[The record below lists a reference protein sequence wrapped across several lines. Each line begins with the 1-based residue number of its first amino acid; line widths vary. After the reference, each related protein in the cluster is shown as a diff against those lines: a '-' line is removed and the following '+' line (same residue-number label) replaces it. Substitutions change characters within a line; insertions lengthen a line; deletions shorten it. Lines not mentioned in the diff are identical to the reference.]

1 MTLKLSKNKL
11 LDRTIRE
18 QQAILPLALRNHDYQ
33 NAKLWCPI
41 TNTTKKSGNFPQRW
55 EDWVAGLYW
64 DSLAIDHLSG
74 DDVIAANGE
83 TMEVKLICMK
93 AKNFSLS
100 EKKSLFYNND
110 SFAKTLR
117 VNFEVHNGTD
127 QQHHNKTTGVV
138 LYSVDLCKIIT
149 GFKVSGTTINDL
161 LRGKQTTVKRTI
173 SLSQI
178 MKNSIPHTSKIETIG
193 LEPYLATVYDLLLKK
208 K

>member
-33 NAKLWCPI
+33 NAKLYDPI
-41 TNTTKKSGNFPQRW
+41 TKTVKKSGNFPQRW

-74 DDVIAANGE
+74 DDVIDAFGN
-83 TMEVKLICMK
+83 TMEVKLICVK

-110 SFAKTLR
+110 SYAKQLR

-127 QQHHNKTTGVV
+127 EQHHNKTTGVV
-138 LYSVDLCKIIT
+138 LYSIDLCKIIT
-149 GFKVSGTTINDL
+149 GYKVSGQTINDL

-178 MKNSIPHTSKIETIG
+178 MKNAEPYKSKVEQVG
-193 LEPYLATVYDLLLKK
+193 FEEYLATVYDLLLKK

>member
-1 MTLKLSKNKL
+1 MTLKFSKNKL

-33 NAKLWCPI
+33 NAKLWCPN
-41 TNTTKKSGNFPQRW
+41 TNTAKKSGNFPQRW

-127 QQHHNKTTGVV
+127 HQHHNKTTGVV

-178 MKNSIPHTSKIETIG
+178 MKNSIPHTSKIETVG